1 MIFKNTQKASILRSI
16 ITIAGTVMVATGH
29 LDAAHLDYFTNTIMM
44 VMGSL
49 LGATA
54 VVAGVTSKEDA

>member
-29 LDAAHLDYFTNTIMM
+29 LDAAHLDYITNTIMM
-44 VMGSL
+44 VAGSL
-49 LGATA
+49 LGATS
-54 VVAGVTSKEDA
+54 VVAGVTSKEEA